1 MEQEQMSEFP
11 EINDTKK
18 LAYLVEYSRSGSHAE
33 ACKVAG
39 VSAKTSWNWRHDN
52 RSEYLQFQESLE
64 VARQILVDR
73 LEAELFKRAIEGGS
87 DSLLMF
93 LLKKHD
99 PSYREGYRAPS
110 VEQEAIQAAARES
123 FEKLKENEMLRI
135 NDVHRFQKML
145 A

>member
-1 MEQEQMSEFP
+1 MAGEKMSEFP

-18 LAYLVEYSRSGSHAE
+18 LAYLLEYSRSGSHAK

-39 VSAKTSWNWRHDN
+39 VTAKTSWNWRHDS
-52 RSEYLQFQESLE
+52 RPEYLQFRESLE
-64 VARQILVDR
+64 VAKQILVDR
-73 LEAELFKRAIEGGS
+73 LEAEVFKRATEGGS

-99 PSYREGYRAPS
+99 PSYRENYKAPS
-110 VEQEAIQAAARES
+110 VETQAIQAAARES

>member
-1 MEQEQMSEFP
+1 MSEFP

-18 LAYLVEYSRSGSHAE
+18 LGYLVEYSRSGSHAK

-39 VSAKTSWNWRHDN
+39 VSAKTSWNWRHDS
-52 RSEYLQFQESLE
+52 RPEYLQFQESLE
-64 VARQILVDR
+64 VAKQILVDR

-93 LLKKHD
+93 ALKKHD
-99 PSYREGYRAPS
+99 NSYRENYKAPS
-110 VEQEAIQAAARES
+110 VEQEAIQAARREC
-123 FEKLKENEMLRI
+123 FQELKENEMLRI

>member
-1 MEQEQMSEFP
+1 MAGEKMSEFP

-39 VSAKTSWNWRHDN
+39 VTAKTSWNWRHDN
-52 RSEYLQFQESLE
+52 RSEYLQFQQSLE

-73 LEAELFKRAIEGGS
+73 LEATVFKRATEGGS

-99 PSYREGYRAPS
+99 PSYRENYKAPS
-110 VEQEAIQAAARES
+110 VEQEAIQAASREC
-123 FEKLKENEMLRI
+123 FQELKENEMLRI